1 MSADK
6 KNPETP
12 STVVV
17 RKKTGETDIASTDD
31 AANPDTIVAQPALSP
46 IPKVAAEPASSTE
59 APAAEAEAAPEAPA
73 AEAVTAAPEAPA
85 VEATP
90 EPEPVAPKQA
100 PESEPKSSPAHA
112 AAPVLED
119 KDEELDFAA
128 MLGNTATE
136 QVEQGM
142 IITGSLVAVSGE
154 WAFVDLGGKTEGL
167 LAVSEIKDKEGNLT
181 VGIGE
186 AVEAFVVSTRG
197 GEVKLSKSLSQSIR
211 DYESLRDVYEGRLPV
226 DGRVVG
232 TNKGGYEVMVAG
244 RRAFCPVSQMD
255 TAFTEDPEVH
265 VGKTYSFR
273 ITQMDGKGKRVV
285 LSRAAILREE
295 QQRRREELRDQLEV
309 GAILNGEVKSVQDY
323 GAFVDI
329 GGIEGL
335 CHVSELS
342 WRRVEHPSEIVSVGD
357 HVEVK
362 VLGIKKTEKG
372 DRISLSLRASQPHP
386 WVAVGTK
393 FVVGE
398 TYDGKVTRLQPFG
411 AFVEI
416 GPGIE
421 GLVHVSEMSWEKR
434 INHPSELLE
443 EGQEIRVYLK
453 SIDEERQRIGLSI
466 KALASDPWS
475 DAAERYG
482 VGIAVKGTV
491 EKIESFGIFLQI
503 EGGITALIPGSETG
517 VEGGD
522 MRRKFKPGQELS
534 GTVLSI
540 DPSARRMSVSLKSA
554 AEAQNMAEV
563 REYMKGQKA
572 ADGGGKK
579 GFGTLGDLFADRLK
593 K

>member
-1 MSADK
+1 M
-6 KNPETP
+6 
-12 STVVV
+12 
-17 RKKTGETDIASTDD
+17 
-31 AANPDTIVAQPALSP
+31 
-46 IPKVAAEPASSTE
+46 
-59 APAAEAEAAPEAPA
+59 
-73 AEAVTAAPEAPA
+73 
-85 VEATP
+85 
-90 EPEPVAPKQA
+90 
-100 PESEPKSSPAHA
+100 A
-112 AAPVLED
+112 AAPVLEE
-119 KDEELDFAA
+119 KDEDLDFGA
-128 MLGNTATE
+128 MLGDMATE

-154 WAFVDLGGKTEGL
+154 WAVVDLGGKTEGL
-167 LAVSEIKDKEGNLT
+167 LAVSELKDKEGNLT
-181 VGIGE
+181 VGVGE
-186 AVEAFVVSTRG
+186 EVEAFVVSTRG
-197 GEVKLSKSLSQSIR
+197 GEIKLSKSLSQSIR
-211 DYESLRDVYEGRLPV
+211 DYEDLRDVYEGRLPV

-244 RRAFCPVSQMD
+244 RRAFCPISQMD

-265 VGKTYSFR
+265 VGKSYSFR

-285 LSRAAILREE
+285 LSRAAIQREE
-295 QQRRREELRDQLEV
+295 QQRRREELRDELEI

-357 HVEVK
+357 PVEVK
-362 VLGIKKTEKG
+362 VLDIKKTEKG

-421 GLVHVSEMSWEKR
+421 GLIHVSEMSWEKR
-434 INHPSELLE
+434 INHPSELLT
-443 EGQEIRVYLK
+443 EGQELRVYLK

-491 EKIESFGIFLQI
+491 EKIETFGIFLAI

-517 VEGGD
+517 VEGSD

-572 ADGGGKK
+572 SGDSGKK